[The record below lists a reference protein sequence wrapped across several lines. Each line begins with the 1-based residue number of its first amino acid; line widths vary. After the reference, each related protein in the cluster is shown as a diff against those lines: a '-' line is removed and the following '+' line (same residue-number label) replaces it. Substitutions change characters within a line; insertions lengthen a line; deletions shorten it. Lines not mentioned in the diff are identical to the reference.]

1 MLLLMLHTVQ
11 TCFGFITKAGAA
23 VCAFFV
29 SGFCQKCVQKEMN
42 CVRSHAIHLP
52 ETVQQDT
59 RVSCYKN
66 ASRFWKMFLH
76 LVTRFILFVGLLS
89 ITMNAQAI
97 TPPGTAIDNTASAA
111 FVFSG
116 TASSVN
122 SNTQTIVS
130 TIIQTPSSISLFQ
143 FDATASSAF
152 TPTVVTQHA
161 TSGSPGSGFVVSA
174 DPAVPFI
181 GGAISLV
188 ASDPQPLN
196 PVSLYTTGE
205 PVFVQV
211 DDQDQNLNPAIL
223 ETVKVVVTSST
234 GDLEEIMLTETG
246 IDTGV
251 FIGYV
256 QSSSTPAS
264 HYDGILTLG
273 EESNVTVQYTDQ
285 YDPADTST
293 GGSLV
298 DPFGVLFSSVDGTLL
313 DGAVVSILDST
324 GNPASV
330 FGDDGV
336 SVYPATIVSGGSATD
351 SGGTIYNFPAG
362 GYRFP
367 RLAPGDYQMV
377 VTPPTGFDGPSA
389 ANVADLQTLPG
400 APYAIDVN
408 ASFAAVFTLV
418 VGPPLHV
425 DIPLDALTSYLVIDK
440 VASKDTA
447 AVGDFVQYSLTLS
460 NIDTNTTASNVV
472 ITDTLPIGL
481 RYQSA
486 SVRYDG
492 APASAPQISTDG
504 RTLKFSVAM
513 LLPGSSL
520 QLKYVTELTVGTQ
533 LGKAVNSV
541 IAIDDR
547 GTQSN
552 TAVAGITVTEDLFA
566 SRSFIAGRV
575 IIGECD
581 EDGARMNPGLPSVRV
596 FMQDG
601 TYAATDENGRFHFE
615 GIKPGTHVVQV
626 DTASIP
632 DNLEIIDCVKNTRFA
647 GTPYSQFVD
656 VQGGTLWRTDF
667 YVREKEL
674 ISDSA
679 TLLIKSELNI
689 ENIKYTIEMSN
700 GEIPVNN
707 YRLIINL
714 PDGIEYDLGSSV
726 LDAEAIDDPY
736 VNENVIVYRFGDLGS
751 NWKKQLKFRGR
762 IKEKADGELV
772 TTAFIILNTE
782 LKKNSRSTPIKNK
795 LQVSRVREE
804 GKSAIYQAYFQ
815 PLGTQLST
823 ISKNGIREAINNLG
837 EVDITHNEVTGYS
850 DAAAVKRRSIW
861 LYQGNTALSKAR
873 AKVVADFLINEL
885 NVAEKN
891 IVIKGAGITN
901 PVAVND
907 TVQGRSLNRRAELV
921 VTTSEI
927 VAPGNVELVT
937 STSEVSEIVL
947 QGQPEF
953 KLEKLIEA
961 PPVTEQQDISTF
973 DEFWIKEA
981 TPGYEWLMPDVNYT
995 PFSPSVNIAIK
1006 HKPGD
1011 KFEMLFN
1018 GERLNPLFYF
1028 GMIKNKAN
1036 TVARS
1041 YWQGVHLNNGNNKFE
1056 FIVKDKTGK
1065 VLKKLSRNVIYAG
1078 IPVRAE
1084 LAEEYSRLIA
1094 DGRNVPVVAIRVYDK
1109 NGYFARPGSRGK
1121 FTLSEPYL
1129 SQKTVEAFQVNRL
1142 SGLNR
1147 EEPEYIVGQN
1157 GIAYIVLEPTTI
1169 TGKLEID
1176 LPFSGRK
1183 KSRLQTW
1190 IQPEVRD
1197 WIMVGLAEGTVGY
1210 NTVSGNKE
1218 ALSAADINDEFYSD
1232 GKIAF
1237 YAKGRVKG
1245 DWLLTTAYDTSK
1257 RSLAGD
1263 NRVNQLIDPNTY
1275 YTIYGDNSRQRH
1287 DASSAEKLYIKIER
1301 SQFYALFG
1309 DMDTGLTVT
1318 ELSKF
1323 NRRMTGV
1330 KSEYDDGK
1338 ISYTAFAAENINNFI
1353 KDEIQ
1358 GEGISGL
1365 YRLTGNNIVIN
1376 SDNIVIETRDRFRS
1390 EIIINTETMRRYLD
1404 YSIDY
1409 TDGTIF
1415 FRRPIASRDE
1425 NFNPIFI
1432 VADYEVESPVK
1443 GDITAGG
1450 RMAIKLKE
1458 GKVELGATLV
1468 HDASYLNE
1476 GDLIGV
1482 DARIEIDNKTEVRL
1496 EAATTD
1502 VTSAGQDLT
1511 GSAWSAEIVHGGDN
1525 LKLRAYAKQQDTD
1538 FGLGQ
1543 QSISQSGTRKYG
1555 AEANYRLTQQTA
1567 IDGVI
1572 YHEDVLSSGAD
1583 RNVAEANVIYNKRDY
1598 TLNAGLRIAR
1608 DTDAL
1613 GLSNDSNLLL
1623 LGASK
1628 SLLQDTVK
1636 LRGSAEIAIDSKNE
1650 NVDYP
1655 SRYIIGADYFV
1666 TPKINLF
1673 AENEWTM
1680 GSDQDTQ
1687 MTRAGVR
1694 STPWTNA
1701 QLNTA
1706 VNQEVNE
1713 NGIRSFATLGL
1724 TQSFPINK
1732 RWSGDIAF
1740 DRSQTMRTPG
1750 GTPFNPNVPIAQGTA
1765 NNDFT
1770 ALSVGTTYNARSYT
1784 VNNRIEYRTADLED
1798 KVGAIINWERNLK
1811 GGVAYSAT
1819 TKLFKTQ
1826 RTDNS
1831 EILDGDIRFSVAYRP
1846 LQSRWIVLNRLDF
1859 KFDSTTDLLG
1869 LKTRQRKLI
1878 ENLTANFLIDNRN
1891 QLAFNFGLKYVI
1903 DNFDTAEFKGV
1914 TALLGSEYRHDISD
1928 IFDVGVHAH
1937 THYSANSDVYKYSTG
1952 VSAGWNMTRNIWLS
1966 IGYNFDGFED
1976 SDFTAAGYTA
1986 NGPYIRFRMK
1996 FDQGTAEQIQ
2006 SWLN

>member
-1 MLLLMLHTVQ
+1 MLQLMLHTAQ
-11 TCFGFITKAGAA
+11 TCFGLITKAGAS
-23 VCAFFV
+23 VCAFFA
-29 SGFCQKCVQKEMN
+29 SGFGNKCDKKEMS
-42 CVRSHAIHLP
+42 CVTGRITNHAVHLP
-52 ETVQQDT
+52 QSIQ
-59 RVSCYKN
+59 KN
-66 ASRFWKMFLH
+66 K
-76 LVTRFILFVGLLS
+76 V
-89 ITMNAQAI
+89 MNALWKAVFSISLIFLLLVSFNVYAI
-97 TPPGTAIDNTASAA
+97 TPPGTTINNTATAL
-111 FVFSG
+111 FDFSG
-116 TASSVN
+116 TGSTVSSDTVAV
-122 SNTQTIVS
+122 VS

-143 FDATASSAF
+143 FDATGTSTF
-152 TPTVVTQHA
+152 TPTVVTQYA
-161 TSGSPGSGFVVSA
+161 TGGSSGAVFVVST
-174 DPAVPFI
+174 DPVMPML
-181 GGAISLV
+181 GGSIALV

-196 PVSLYTTGE
+196 PVNIYATGE

-211 DDQDQNLNPAIL
+211 DDQDQNLNPAVL
-223 ETVKVVVTSST
+223 ETVNVVVTSST
-234 GDLEEIMLTETG
+234 GDFEQIMLRETG
-246 IDTGV
+246 VNTGV

-256 QSSSTPAS
+256 QSSSASAS
-264 HYDGILTLG
+264 HFDGILTLG
-273 EESNVTVQYTDQ
+273 EQSNLTVQYTDK

-298 DPFGVLFSSVDGTLL
+298 DPFGVIFSSVDGTLL

-324 GNPASV
+324 GSPASV
-330 FGDDGV
+330 FGDDGM
-336 SVYPATIVSGGSATD
+336 SAYPATIVSGGSATD
-351 SGGTIYNFPAG
+351 SGGTIYNFPTG

-377 VTPPTGFDGPSA
+377 ITPPSGFDGPSA
-389 ANVADLQTLPG
+389 ANIADLQTLPG

-408 ASFAAVFTLV
+408 ASFASMFTLV

-440 VASKDTA
+440 TVSKDTA
-447 AVGDFVQYSLTLS
+447 AIGDFVQYTLTLS
-460 NIDTNTTASNVV
+460 NVDANTTANNIV

-492 APASAPQISTDG
+492 APAIAPQISANG
-504 RTLKFSVAM
+504 RTVEFSVTS

-541 IAIDDR
+541 IATDDR

-552 TAVAGITVTEDLFA
+552 TALAAITVTEDLFA
-566 SRSFIAGRV
+566 SKSFIAGRV

-581 EDGARMNPGLPSVRV
+581 EGGARMNPGLPSVRV

-626 DTASIP
+626 DKTSIP
-632 DNLEIIDCVKNTRFA
+632 DNLEIIDCVKNTRFS

-656 VQGGTLWRTDF
+656 IQAGTLWRTDF
-667 YVREKEL
+667 YVREKKP
-674 ISDSA
+674 ITDSA
-679 TLLIKSELNI
+679 TLLIQSELNE
-689 ENIKYTIEMSN
+689 ENIKYTIEMAN
-700 GEIPVNN
+700 GEVPVKN
-707 YRLIINL
+707 YRLIISL

-726 LDAEAIDDPY
+726 LDGAAIEDPS
-736 VNENVIVYRFGDLGS
+736 VNENMVVYRFGDLGD

-762 IKEKADGELV
+762 IKQKADGDMV
-772 TTAFIILNTE
+772 TTAFVMLNTE
-782 LKKNSRSTPIKNK
+782 AKKNSRSTPIKNK
-795 LQVSRVREE
+795 LQVSRIRAEDKAV
-804 GKSAIYQAYFQ
+804 IYQAYFQ
-815 PLGTQLST
+815 PLATRLST
-823 ISKNGIREAINNLG
+823 KNKNGIREAIKNLG
-837 EVDITHNEVTGYS
+837 EVDITHKEVTGYS
-850 DAAAVKRRSIW
+850 DGAPVKRRSIW
-861 LYQGNTALSKAR
+861 LYQDNTALSKAR
-873 AKVVADFLINEL
+873 AKVVGDFLINEL
-885 NVAEKN
+885 NVAEEN
-891 IVIKGAGITN
+891 IVIKGAGATD
-901 PVAVND
+901 PVASND
-907 TVQGRSLNRRAELV
+907 TMQGRSLNRRAELV
-921 VTTSEI
+921 VTTSEV
-927 VAPGNVELVT
+927 VAPGKVELVT
-937 STSEVSEIVL
+937 ATSEVSEIVL
-947 QGQPEF
+947 EGQPEF
-953 KLEKLIEA
+953 KIEKLIEA
-961 PPVTEQQDISTF
+961 PPVTEQQDISAF
-973 DEFWIKEA
+973 DEFWIKDVL
-981 TPGYEWLMPDVNYT
+981 PGYEWLMPDVNYT

-1018 GERLNPLFYF
+1018 GEPLNPLFYF
-1028 GMIKNKAN
+1028 GMIKNKTN

-1056 FIVKDKTGK
+1056 FIIKDKNGK
-1065 VLKKLSRNVIYAG
+1065 VMKKLSRNVIYAG

-1109 NGYFARPGSRGK
+1109 DGFFARPGSRGK

-1129 SQKTVEAFQVNRL
+1129 SQQAVEAFQVNRL

-1147 EEPEYIVGQN
+1147 EQPEYIVGQN
-1157 GIAYIVLEPTTI
+1157 GLAYIVLEPTTI

-1190 IQPEVRD
+1190 VQPEVRD

-1210 NTVSGNKE
+1210 NAVSGNKE
-1218 ALSAADINDEFYSD
+1218 ALSSADINDEFYSD

-1245 DWLLTTAYDTSK
+1245 DWLLTTSYDTSK
-1257 RSLAGD
+1257 QTQAGD

-1301 SQFYALFG
+1301 KQFYALFG
-1309 DMDTGLTVT
+1309 DMDTGLTIT

-1330 KSEYDDGK
+1330 KSEYDNGK
-1338 ISYTAFAAENINNFI
+1338 ISYTAFAAENVNNFI

-1376 SDNIVIETRDRFRS
+1376 SDDIVIETRDRFRS

-1415 FRRPIASRDE
+1415 FRRPIPSRDE
-1425 NFNPIFI
+1425 NFNPVFI
-1432 VADYEVESPVK
+1432 IADYEVEAPVK

-1450 RMAIKLKE
+1450 RMAIKFNQ
-1458 GKVELGATLV
+1458 GKVELGGSLV

-1476 GDLIGV
+1476 GDLIGI

-1502 VTSAGQDLT
+1502 VSVAGQDLT
-1511 GSAWSAEIVHGGDN
+1511 GSAYSAEIVHGGDN
-1525 LKLRAYAKQQDTD
+1525 LKLRAYAKQQDVD

-1543 QSISQSGTRKYG
+1543 QSISQSGTRKVG
-1555 AEANYRLTQQTA
+1555 AEANYRITQQTA

-1572 YHEDVLSSGAD
+1572 YHENVLSTGAD

-1608 DTDAL
+1608 DSDAL
-1613 GLSNDSNLLL
+1613 GIANDSNLLL

-1628 SLLQDTVK
+1628 SLLQDSVK

-1650 NVDYP
+1650 NIDYP
-1655 SRYIIGADYFV
+1655 SRYIIGADYFI
-1666 TPKINLF
+1666 TPKVNLF

-1713 NGIRSFATLGL
+1713 NGLRSFATLGL

-1770 ALSVGTTYNARSYT
+1770 ALSIGTTYNARSYT
-1784 VNNRIEYRTADLED
+1784 LNNRIEYRTADLED
-1798 KVGAIINWERNLK
+1798 KVGAIVNWERNLK

-1831 EILDGDIRFSVAYRP
+1831 EIVDGDIRFSVAYRP

-1869 LKTRQRKLI
+1869 IKTRQRKLI
-1878 ENLTANFLIDNRN
+1878 DNLTSNFLIDSRN
-1891 QLAFNFGLKYVI
+1891 QLAFNFGLKYAI
-1903 DNFDTAEFKGV
+1903 DNFDSAEFSGI

-1937 THYSANSDVYKYSTG
+1937 THYSANSNVYKYSSG

-1966 IGYNFDGFED
+1966 VGYNFDGFED
-1976 SDFTAAGYTA
+1976 RDFTAAGYTA
-1986 NGPYIRFRMK
+1986 SGPYIRFRMK
-1996 FDQGTAEQIQ
+1996 FDQDTAAQIQ

>member
-1 MLLLMLHTVQ
+1 MLHAVQ
-11 TCFGFITKAGAA
+11 TCFGFITRAGAA
-23 VCAFFV
+23 VCTFFI
-29 SGFCQKCVQKEMN
+29 SGFCKKCAKKKNVQKIEMN
-42 CVRSHAIHLP
+42 CVTACIMGHSVHLP
-52 ETVQQDT
+52 QSIQ
-59 RVSCYKN
+59 KN
-66 ASRFWKMFLH
+66 KLMSALWKMFLIS
-76 LVTRFILFVGLLS
+76 LLLLS
-89 ITMNAQAI
+89 FNAYAL
-97 TPPGTAIDNTASAA
+97 TPPATTINNTATAA
-111 FVFSG
+111 FDFFG
-116 TASSVN
+116 TGSTVSSDTVAV
-122 SNTQTIVS
+122 VS

-143 FDATASSAF
+143 FDATATSAF
-152 TPTVVTQHA
+152 TPIVVTQHA
-161 TSGSPGSGFVVSA
+161 TSGSPGTSFVVSP
-174 DPAVPFI
+174 DPVVPI
-181 GGAISLV
+181 VGGAIPLL
-188 ASDPQPLN
+188 ATDPQPLN

-211 DDQDQNLNPAIL
+211 DDQDQNLNPAL
-223 ETVKVVVTSST
+223 RETVKAVVTSST
-234 GDLEEIMLTETG
+234 GDFEEIMLTETG
-246 IDTGV
+246 INTGV
-251 FIGYV
+251 FIGYI

-273 EESNVTVQYTDQ
+273 EESNVTVSYTDQ
-285 YDPADTST
+285 YDPSDTST
-293 GGSLV
+293 AGSLV
-298 DPFGVLFSSVDGTLL
+298 DPFGVIFSSVDGTLL
-313 DGAVVSILDST
+313 DGAVVSILGAT
-324 GNPASV
+324 GNSATV

-336 SVYPATIVSGGSATD
+336 STYPATVVSGGSATD
-351 SGGTIYNFPAG
+351 SGGTIYNFPTG

-377 VTPPTGFDGPSA
+377 VTPPSSFDGPSD
-389 ANVADLQTLPG
+389 ANISDLQTLPG

-408 ASFAAVFTLV
+408 ASFAQTFTLV
-418 VGPPLHV
+418 IGPPLHV

-440 VASKDTA
+440 TASKDTA
-447 AVGDFVQYSLTLS
+447 AIGDFIQYTLTLS
-460 NIDTNTTASNVV
+460 NIDANTTANNIV

-492 APASAPQISTDG
+492 APGAAPQISDDG
-504 RTLKFSVAM
+504 RSLEFSVAS
-513 LLPGSSL
+513 LFPGASL
-520 QLKYVTELTVGTQ
+520 QLKYVTELTVGTK

-601 TYAATDENGRFHFE
+601 TYAVTDENGRFHFE
-615 GIKPGTHVVQV
+615 GIKPGTHIVQV
-626 DTASIP
+626 DKTSIP
-632 DNLEIIDCVKNTRFA
+632 DHLEIVDCVKNTRFA
-647 GTPYSQFVD
+647 GTAYSQFVD
-656 VQGGTLWRTDF
+656 VQGGALWRTDF
-667 YVREKEL
+667 YVREKKP

-679 TLLIKSELNI
+679 TLLIQSEINV
-689 ENIKYTIEMSN
+689 ENIKYTIEMAN
-700 GEIPVNN
+700 GEIPVQN
-707 YRLIINL
+707 YRLIVSL
-714 PDGIEYDLGSSV
+714 PEGIEYDLGCSV
-726 LDAEAIDDPY
+726 LDGAAIEDPY
-736 VNENVIVYRFGDLGS
+736 VNENMVIYRLGVLGH

-762 IKEKADGELV
+762 IKEKADGDLV
-772 TTAFIILNTE
+772 TTAFVILNTQ
-782 LKKNSRSTPIKNK
+782 LKKNIRSMPIKNK
-795 LQVSRVREE
+795 LQVSRVKEK
-804 GKSAIYQAYFQ
+804 GKSVIFQAYFQ
-815 PLGTQLST
+815 PLDTKLSYL
-823 ISKNGIREAINNLG
+823 SKKKIRQAIKKLG
-837 EVDITHNEVTGYS
+837 DVNITHNEITGYS
-850 DAAAVKRRSIW
+850 DATSVKPRSIW
-861 LYQGNTALSKAR
+861 LYQDNTALSKAR
-873 AKVVADFLINEL
+873 AKVIGDFLINEL
-885 NVAEKN
+885 NVARDTV
-891 IVIKGAGITN
+891 VIKGAGAIN
-901 PVAVND
+901 SAVAND
-907 TVQGRSLNRRAELV
+907 TIQGRSLNRRAELV

-927 VAPGNVELVT
+927 IAPGKVELVT
-937 STSEVSEIVL
+937 ATSEVSEVIL
-947 QGQPEF
+947 EGQPEF
-953 KLEKLIEA
+953 KIEKLIEA
-961 PPVTEQQDISTF
+961 PPVTEQLDISAF
-973 DEFWIKEA
+973 DEFWIKDVL
-981 TPGYEWLMPDVNYT
+981 PGYEWLMPDVNYT
-995 PFSPSVNIAIK
+995 PSAPTINIAIK

-1018 GERLNPLFYF
+1018 GEPLNPLFYF
-1028 GMIKNKAN
+1028 GIIKNKAN

-1056 FIVKDKTGK
+1056 FIVKDNSGK
-1065 VLKKLSRNVIYAG
+1065 VLKKLSRNVVYAG

-1121 FTLSEPYL
+1121 FTLSDPYL
-1129 SQKTVEAFQVNRL
+1129 SQHAVEAFQVNRL

-1147 EEPEYIVGQN
+1147 KQPEYIVGQN
-1157 GIAYIVLEPTTI
+1157 GLAYIVLEPTTI

-1183 KSRLQTW
+1183 KSRLQIW
-1190 IQPEVRD
+1190 IQPEIRD
-1197 WIMVGLAEGTVGY
+1197 WIMVGLADGTVGY

-1330 KSEYDDGK
+1330 KSEYDNGK

-1432 VADYEVESPVK
+1432 VADYEVEAAVK

-1450 RMAIKLKE
+1450 RAAIKLNE
-1458 GKVELGATLV
+1458 DKVELGATLV
-1468 HDASYLNE
+1468 HDASDQNK

-1482 DARIEIDNKTEVRL
+1482 DARIEIDSKTEVRL

-1572 YHEDVLSSGAD
+1572 YHDDVLSSGAD
-1583 RNVAEANVIYNKRDY
+1583 RNVAEANVIYNKRTY
-1598 TLNAGLRIAR
+1598 SLNAGLRIAR

-1613 GLSNDSNLLL
+1613 GLTNDSNLLL

-1650 NVDYP
+1650 NIDYP

-1666 TPKINLF
+1666 TPKVNLF
-1673 AENEWTM
+1673 AENEWTI

-1687 MTRAGVR
+1687 MTRTGVR
-1694 STPWTNA
+1694 STPWANA

-1750 GTPFNPNVPIAQGTA
+1750 GTPFNSNVPIAQGTA

-1770 ALSVGTTYNARSYT
+1770 AISVGTTYNARSYT

-1811 GGVAYSAT
+1811 GGVGYSAT

-1846 LQSRWIVLNRLDF
+1846 IQSRWIILNRLDF

-1869 LKTRQRKLI
+1869 IKTRQRKFI
-1878 ENLTANFLIDNRN
+1878 ENLTANFLINNRN

-1903 DNFDTAEFKGV
+1903 DNFDSAEFSGV
-1914 TALLGSEYRHDISD
+1914 TALLGSEFRHDISD

-1937 THYSANSDVYKYSTG
+1937 THYSANSSVYKYSSG
-1952 VSAGWNMTRNIWLS
+1952 VSLGWNMTRNIWLS
-1966 IGYNFDGFED
+1966 AGYNFSGFED
-1976 SDFTAAGYTA
+1976 RDFTAAGYTA
-1986 NGPYIRFRMK
+1986 SGPYIRFRMK
-1996 FDQGTAEQIQ
+1996 FDQDTAEQIQ